1 MHEVLV
7 WGIGTSYDRFR
18 RFLNESQVKINALIS
33 SYDEHIKSIDGIDV
47 IKPEDIKNFN
57 YEFII
62 VASSFFEEIVKTA
75 KGGGEYK
82 SRKTY
87 RRKGI

>member
-47 IKPEDIKNFN
+47 IKIGRAH
-57 YEFII
+57 
-62 VASSFFEEIVKTA
+62 V
-75 KGGGEYK
+75 
-82 SRKTY
+82 
-87 RRKGI
+87 